1 MRSTNQRKAYLLAV
15 TAVLFWSTVPTA
27 FKLGLRHQDTY
38 QLLTGAT
45 LISLVVLGLALVL
58 QRKIPLLKKV
68 TPADLRRQALLA
80 LLNPA
85 AYYLVLFKA
94 YDLLPAQVA
103 QPLNMIWPIVLVLI
117 SIPMLKQKIGWKSIL
132 ALMISFGGVVLISL
146 QGGTVLDQKGNLLGV
161 LLALGTSVMW
171 AFYWIFNMKNRLDE
185 VVSLFLI
192 FLFAAVYL
200 LLGGLFRQPL
210 LPEGEKA
217 WLTAA
222 YVGVFEMGLAFIFWL
237 KALQLSV
244 TTDKISNLVYLA
256 PFLNLGFVHL
266 ILGEQIFIS
275 TVFGIILVVTGI
287 IWQNSRRPEYG
298 TR

>member
-1 MRSTNQRKAYLLAV
+1 MRSINQRKAYLLAI

-45 LISLVVLGLALVL
+45 LISLVVLGIALVV
-58 QRKIPLLKKV
+58 QGKIPLLKKV
-68 TPADLRRQALLA
+68 SPADLRRQALLA

-85 AYYLVLFKA
+85 AYYLVLFRA

-146 QGGTVLDQKGNLLGV
+146 QGGTVLDEKGNLLGV

-200 LLGGLFRQPL
+200 LLGGIFRQPL
-210 LPEGEKA
+210 LPAGEKA

-287 IWQNSRRPEYG
+287 IWQNSRRPGYG
-298 TR
+298 T

>member
-1 MRSTNQRKAYLLAV
+1 VRSINQRKAYLLAI

-45 LISLVVLGLALVL
+45 LISLVVLGIALVV
-58 QRKIPLLKKV
+58 QGKIPLLKKV
-68 TPADLRRQALLA
+68 SPADLRRQALLA

-85 AYYLVLFKA
+85 AYYLVLFRA

-146 QGGTVLDQKGNLLGV
+146 QGGTVLDEKGNLLGV

-200 LLGGLFRQPL
+200 LLGGIFRQPL
-210 LPEGEKA
+210 LPAGEKA

-287 IWQNSRRPEYG
+287 IWQNSRRPGYG
-298 TR
+298 T

>member
-1 MRSTNQRKAYLLAV
+1 MRSINQPKAYLLAV
-15 TAVLFWSTVPTA
+15 IAVLFWSTVPTA

-45 LISLVVLGLALVL
+45 LISLVVLGLALVV

-68 TPADLRRQALLA
+68 TPTDLRRQALLA

-85 AYYLVLFKA
+85 TYYLVLFKA

-132 ALMISFGGVVLISL
+132 ALMISFGGVVLISI

-287 IWQNSRRPEYG
+287 IWQNSRRPGYG
-298 TR
+298 T

>member
-1 MRSTNQRKAYLLAV
+1 MRSINQRKAYLLAI

-45 LISLVVLGLALVL
+45 LISLVVLGIALVV
-58 QRKIPLLKKV
+58 QGKIPLLKKV
-68 TPADLRRQALLA
+68 SPADLRRQALLA

-85 AYYLVLFKA
+85 AYYLVLFRA

-146 QGGTVLDQKGNLLGV
+146 QGGTVLDEKGNLPGV

-200 LLGGLFRQPL
+200 LLGGIFRQPL
-210 LPEGEKA
+210 LPAGEKA

-287 IWQNSRRPEYG
+287 IWQNSRRPGYG
-298 TR
+298 T

>member
-1 MRSTNQRKAYLLAV
+1 MRSINQRKAYLLAI

-45 LISLVVLGLALVL
+45 LISLVVLGLALVV
-58 QRKIPLLKKV
+58 QGKIPLLKKV
-68 TPADLRRQALLA
+68 SPADLRRQALLA

-146 QGGTVLDQKGNLLGV
+146 QGGTVLDEQGNLLGV

-171 AFYWIFNMKNRLDE
+171 AFYWILNMKNRLDE
-185 VVSLFLI
+185 VVSLFFI
-192 FLFAAVYL
+192 FLFAALYL

-210 LPEGEKA
+210 LPGGEKA

-287 IWQNSRRPEYG
+287 IWQNSRRPGYG
-298 TR
+298 T

>member
-1 MRSTNQRKAYLLAV
+1 VRSINQRKAYLLAI

-45 LISLVVLGLALVL
+45 LISLVVLGIALVV
-58 QRKIPLLKKV
+58 QGKIPLLKKV
-68 TPADLRRQALLA
+68 SPADLRRQALLA

-85 AYYLVLFKA
+85 AYYLVLFRA

-146 QGGTVLDQKGNLLGV
+146 QGGTVLDEKGNLPGV

-200 LLGGLFRQPL
+200 LLGGIFRQPL
-210 LPEGEKA
+210 LPAGEKA

-287 IWQNSRRPEYG
+287 IWQNSRRPGYG
-298 TR
+298 T

>member
-1 MRSTNQRKAYLLAV
+1 MRSINQRKAYLLAI

-45 LISLVVLGLALVL
+45 LISLVVLGLALVV

-68 TPADLRRQALLA
+68 SPADLRRQALLA

-117 SIPMLKQKIGWKSIL
+117 SIPMLKQKIGWKSVL

-146 QGGTVLDQKGNLLGV
+146 QGGTVLNEKGNLPGV

-192 FLFAAVYL
+192 FIFAAIYL

-210 LPEGEKA
+210 LPAGEKA

-287 IWQNSRRPEYG
+287 IWQNSRRPGYG
-298 TR
+298 T